1 MAPTQ
6 AAQRR
11 KFDDDDDVG
20 EDEDLLPGAQQPAAD
35 IVSVRSELKRLGE
48 KTDSAQAESLKAQGA
63 LSEQIRGLEQQMASV
78 AAAVEKLSTKL
89 DGDGG
94 QE

>member
-1 MAPTQ
+1 M
-6 AAQRR
+6 
-11 KFDDDDDVG
+11 
-20 EDEDLLPGAQQPAAD
+20 
-35 IVSVRSELKRLGE
+35 KRLGE

-63 LSEQIRGLEQQMASV
+63 LSEQIRGLEQQMASM